1 MEGLLT
7 AVKALQI
14 APVETAKAVQVTVEG
29 TASMVGQAFQSC
41 TETVT
46 AATQESMQQLAEST
60 RNAKVL
66 CMHCMSDDSVTSA
79 SSFTHD
85 SLKMHPTHR
94 AESPVGQ
101 VVRET
106 RANWE
111 KATAD
116 LPKVSILAIV
126 YF

>member
-85 SLKMHPTHR
+85 SLTCTHHIALKVLSVRWSGKHEQTGRKQLPTCQR
-94 AESPVGQ
+94 
-101 VVRET
+101 
-106 RANWE
+106 
-111 KATAD
+111 
-116 LPKVSILAIV
+116 
-126 YF
+126 